1 MAALSRRELPAAPWL
16 GAGRFVRRHSANV
29 GARLNRL
36 SYLRRWLIL
45 GVTIGA
51 IAGVGAIA
59 FYSALSFA
67 THVLLGTIG
76 GWRPPAPAGE
86 GGGLGSGHF
95 VRPWAIPLVAG
106 GGALIAGLLVFTF
119 APEAEG
125 HGTDAAIHAV
135 HRNPRG
141 IRLRAVIVKIIASA
155 ITIGSGGSG
164 GREGPTGQI
173 SAGFGSLLARLLD
186 LSPEDARI
194 AVSTGIGSGIGAIFR
209 APLGGA
215 VLSSEI
221 VYREDFDPT
230 VLVPAFVAS
239 IVAYAIFSGVEGFTP
254 VFGVTAYAFKS
265 PYQLGWFA
273 LLGILC
279 GVVGLLYAKG
289 FYGIAAL
296 FSRLSLPHSLRTAI
310 GGLLVGLIGLAL
322 PETLGTGYGFV
333 QRVLTAHGVLG
344 LPLWAVLVV
353 PFVRI
358 IATGLSI
365 GSGGSGGIFGPGMVI
380 GSFLGAA
387 FWRLFHS
394 VLPAFGDHPAPYV
407 IIAMM
412 ACFGSIARAPL
423 AVMIM
428 VAEMTGNLSVLGPA
442 MVAVGIATLIVSRSD
457 DTIYR
462 SQPRNRSE
470 ITAARKAPAPLLAAL
485 SVRDAMGTV
494 RCTLSA
500 GDDVATARHSL
511 AEAAAR
517 GAPLLDDEQRFAG
530 TIEAF
535 RLGAAKGDEPAS
547 RFADATAQTLRAD
560 ATLEVG
566 LDALATSASGW
577 VTVVDD
583 ERRVIG
589 TLSLSDVNSA
599 YRAAM
604 HSEVAGGGKVVLTE
618 SA

>member
-16 GAGRFVRRHSANV
+16 GTGRFLRRHSANL
-29 GARLNRL
+29 GAHLNRL
-36 SYLRRWLIL
+36 SYLRRWIIL

-51 IAGVGAIA
+51 IAGLGAIT
-59 FYSALSFA
+59 FYSALSMA
-67 THVLLGTIG
+67 THLLLGTIG

-86 GGGLGSGHF
+86 GGGLASGHF
-95 VRPWAIPLVAG
+95 TRPWAIPLVAG
-106 GGALIAGLLVFTF
+106 GGALVAGLLVFSI

-135 HRNPRG
+135 HHNPRG
-141 IRLRAVIVKIIASA
+141 IRFRAVIVKLVASA

-186 LSPEDARI
+186 LSPADARI

-215 VLSSEI
+215 VLASEI
-221 VYREDFDPT
+221 VYREDVDPT
-230 VLVPAFVAS
+230 VVVPAFVAS
-239 IVAYAIFSGVEGFTP
+239 IVAYAIFSGVEGFVP
-254 VFGVTAYAFKS
+254 VFGVTAYTFKS

-273 LLGILC
+273 LLGVVC
-279 GVVGLLYAKG
+279 GIVGLLYAKG
-289 FYGIAAL
+289 FYGIAGL
-296 FSRLSLPHSLRTAI
+296 FSRLSLPRGLRPAL
-310 GGLLVGLIGLAL
+310 GGLLVGLIGLMI
-322 PETLGTGYGFV
+322 PETLGTGYGYV
-333 QRVLTAHGVLG
+333 QRVLTAHGLLG
-344 LPLWAVLVV
+344 LPLWTVLVV

-365 GSGGSGGIFGPGMVI
+365 GSGGSGGIFGPGLVI
-380 GSFLGAA
+380 GAFLGAA
-387 FWRLFHS
+387 FWRVFHG
-394 VLPAFGDHPAPYV
+394 VLPALGDHPAPYV

-423 AVMIM
+423 AVMLM

-442 MVAVGIATLIVSRSD
+442 MVAVGIATLIVSRGD

-470 ITAARKAPAPLLAAL
+470 ITAARNAPIPLLTTL
-485 SVRDAMGTV
+485 PVRNAMGTV
-494 RCTLSA
+494 RCTLGA
-500 GDDVATARHSL
+500 GDDVATARRRLSEQ
-511 AEAAAR
+511 AVR

-530 TIEAF
+530 TIEGF
-535 RLGAAKGDEPAS
+535 RLNGANGEDPAA
-547 RFADATAQTLRAD
+547 RYADATAQTLRGD

-566 LDALATSASGW
+566 LDALATSVAGW

-589 TLSLSDVNSA
+589 TLSLSDVNTA
-599 YRAAM
+599 YRAALRL
-604 HSEVAGGGKVVLTE
+604 EVAVGEVMLSE